1 MFSVLILT
9 KNEESNLP
17 DCIASLPWC
26 DDIVV
31 LDSYSEDAT
40 KELALRHGA
49 RFFERKF
56 DDFGAQR
63 NHALDAIP
71 FKHPWVFHL
80 DADERFNE
88 ELRAECDRVIARD
101 EHSAYFVPNRI
112 FFLGKWIRRSTQ
124 YPYPQVRLLKIG
136 EISFVKSGHGQ
147 REDQAVRGVGHIHI
161 GYDHFNFSKGLGEW
175 VDKHNRYSDEE
186 AAAATKLSAEPL
198 ALGDWLGGD
207 SISRKRGLKQLHA
220 RLPLRWLFKFAYLYF
235 WKRGF
240 LDGYPGFAYCA
251 LQSYYDLLITLKI
264 REMNCRSQPPL
275 ASPDAH
281 CLEDG
286 LRS

>member
-1 MFSVLILT
+1 MFSLLILT
-9 KNEESNLP
+9 KNEEANLP
-17 DCIASLPWC
+17 ACIASAPWC

-31 LDSYSEDAT
+31 LDSFSDDST
-40 KELALRHGA
+40 KEIAIRHGA

-63 NHALDAIP
+63 NHALDNIP

-88 ELRAECDRVIARD
+88 ELREECEQVIARD

-112 FFLGKWIRRSTQ
+112 FFLGKWIPRSTQ

-136 EISFVKSGHGQ
+136 EVSFVKSGHGQ
-147 REDQAVRGVGHIHI
+147 REDRAARGIGHISI

-175 VDKHNRYSDEE
+175 VEKHNRYSAEE
-186 AAAATKLSAEPL
+186 AAAAFKFAKEPL
-198 ALGDWLGGD
+198 ALAGLWSGDPME
-207 SISRKRGLKQLHA
+207 RKRALKRLHS
-220 RLPLRWLFKFAYLYF
+220 RLPLRWMFKFAYLYF

-240 LDGYPGFAYCA
+240 LDGYPGFAYCS
-251 LQSYYDLLITLKI
+251 LQAFYDLLITLKI
-264 REMNCRSQPPL
+264 QEMSKSPAPSRSGVT
-275 ASPDAH
+275 AADGNTA
-281 CLEDG
+281 LEG
-286 LRS
+286 